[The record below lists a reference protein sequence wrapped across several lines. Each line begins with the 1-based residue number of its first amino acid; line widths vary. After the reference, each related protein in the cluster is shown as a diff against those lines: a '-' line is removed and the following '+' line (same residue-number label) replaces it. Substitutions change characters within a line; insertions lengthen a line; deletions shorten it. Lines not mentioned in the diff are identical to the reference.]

1 MPRFTSIIIPEC
13 TCMDMDV
20 MMSSGL
26 QVRICNLIYG
36 CDVEYQFVVSL
47 SCMCQKDMDAILS
60 PSLQVRIHKHRHTY
74 IFMRIHDRCKLRSFE
89 SNTKMR
95 TRMGGGNA
103 TICTNQCWA
112 IFRAEQKQTPVGVL
126 RALSVSLQERQH
138 PGFKTRMLRRSQ
150 WSGEYML

>member
-1 MPRFTSIIIPEC
+1 MDAMPRFTSIIIPEC

-103 TICTNQCWA
+103 TICTNQC
-112 IFRAEQKQTPVGVL
+112 
-126 RALSVSLQERQH
+126 
-138 PGFKTRMLRRSQ
+138 
-150 WSGEYML
+150 